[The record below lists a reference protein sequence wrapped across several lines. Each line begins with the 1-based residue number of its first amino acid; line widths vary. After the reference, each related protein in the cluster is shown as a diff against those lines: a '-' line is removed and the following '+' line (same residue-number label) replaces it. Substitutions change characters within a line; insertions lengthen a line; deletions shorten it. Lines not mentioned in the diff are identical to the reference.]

1 MKEMESRRLA
11 DLEDDIDF
19 HAEEQ
24 RQTMASSPGSTHH
37 NIQVLEP
44 TIPFDTGHHDRRR
57 SMAAERAVS
66 RSFIVRDCRRYS
78 LVSRR
83 GTVSI
88 SLLFTFVS
96 RSYCYR
102 LLASCCLSVCLSGCD
117 AVHCGAYRVGGL
129 CGQRLR
135 SVTRAH

>member
-1 MKEMESRRLA
+1 MESRRLA

-19 HAEEQ
+19 QAEEQ

-44 TIPFDTGHHDRRR
+44 SIPADAGYDRRR
-57 SMAAERAVS
+57 SVAAERAVS

-83 GTVSI
+83 GTVSTT
-88 SLLFTFVS
+88 LLFTN
-96 RSYCYR
+96 
-102 LLASCCLSVCLSGCD
+102 LLA
-117 AVHCGAYRVGGL
+117 
-129 CGQRLR
+129 
-135 SVTRAH
+135 